1 MNKKIKNIIII
12 IICILL
18 IIFDI
23 FALSLKPSK
32 ATDNQDTTKENN
44 SIHEEPNSIQK
55 NPITDTFYINGYMS
69 FNGDTTYLT
78 KNASKKELNIE
89 ASKYNLPNIFTN
101 YKSDIYFQIT
111 YSGDDDTIYK
121 IVVFNKKTNTEITDL
136 SEENLKKIL
145 DIGYDKPI
153 NNATWSKDINLSNL
167 KENEIYL
174 YKATSPSNNAPKIHN
189 DLNDNC
195 LIYTRSTKNNET
207 DKWSEEISTSISFK
221 SNNIS
226 FSYNSFST
234 GDTYEVIYKKIN
246 NKELLNLIEQGDII
260 YLSDYHDNDT
270 IRSNFAKFIYNDTN
284 NNITIEIPNDSPKTI
299 PAGAIYGYD
308 WMISNAK
315 VKIN

>member
-32 ATDNQDTTKENN
+32 TVDNQNTTKENN
-44 SIHEEPNSIQK
+44 SINEVPISTQK
-55 NPITDTFYINGYMS
+55 NLITDTFYINGYMS

-78 KNASKKELNIE
+78 KNASEKKLNIE

-101 YKSDIYFQIT
+101 YKNDVYLQIT

-121 IVVFNKKTNTEITDL
+121 ILVFNKETNTEITDF
-136 SEENLKKIL
+136 SEENLKKLL

-153 NNATWSKDINLSNL
+153 NNATWSQDINLSNL

-174 YKATSPSNNAPKIHN
+174 YKATSPSNNAPQINN

-207 DKWSEEISTSISFK
+207 SKWSKEISNSISFK

-226 FSYNSFST
+226 FSYNSFNT
-234 GDTYEVIYKKIN
+234 GDTYEVIYKRIN

-299 PAGAIYGYD
+299 PTGAIYGYD

>member
-1 MNKKIKNIIII
+1 MGMKISKKISKKNAKKANNKHGNEEVNRKKDQSEIYREAVNLLGRYDHPRIESTRNLLNARYNKSRDESINELNKWIIK
-12 IICILL
+12 CQEELKSDKNVKA
-18 IIFDI
+18 IFDACNE
-23 FALSLKPSK
+23 FLP
-32 ATDNQDTTKENN
+32 KEA
-44 SIHEEPNSIQK
+44 PN
-55 NPITDTFYINGYMS
+55 Y
-69 FNGDTTYLT
+69 
-78 KNASKKELNIE
+78 
-89 ASKYNLPNIFTN
+89 
-101 YKSDIYFQIT
+101 
-111 YSGDDDTIYK
+111 
-121 IVVFNKKTNTEITDL
+121 VFNKETNTEITDF
-136 SEENLKKIL
+136 SEENLKKLL

-153 NNATWSKDINLSNL
+153 NNATWSQNINLSNL

-174 YKATSPSNNAPKIHN
+174 YKATSPSNNAPQVNN
-189 DLNDNC
+189 DLKDNC

-207 DKWSEEISTSISFK
+207 SKWSKEISNSISFK

-226 FSYNSFST
+226 FSYNSFNT

-246 NKELLNLIEQGDII
+246 NKELLNIIEQGDII

>member
-32 ATDNQDTTKENN
+32 TVDNQNTTKENN
-44 SIHEEPNSIQK
+44 SINEVPISTQK
-55 NPITDTFYINGYMS
+55 NLITDTFYINGYMS

-78 KNASKKELNIE
+78 KNASEKKLNIE

-101 YKSDIYFQIT
+101 YKNDVYLQIT

-121 IVVFNKKTNTEITDL
+121 ILVFNKETNTEITDF
-136 SEENLKKIL
+136 SEENLKKLL

-153 NNATWSKDINLSNL
+153 NNATWSQDINLSNL

-174 YKATSPSNNAPKIHN
+174 YKATSPSNNAPQINN

-207 DKWSEEISTSISFK
+207 SKWSKEISNSISFK

-226 FSYNSFST
+226 FSYNSFNT

-299 PAGAIYGYD
+299 PTGAIYGYD

>member
-32 ATDNQDTTKENN
+32 TSDNQNTTRENN
-44 SIHEEPNSIQK
+44 NIHEVPISTQK
-55 NPITDTFYINGYMS
+55 NSITDTFYINGYMS

-78 KNASKKELNIE
+78 KNASEKKLNIE

-101 YKSDIYFQIT
+101 YKNDVYLQIT

-121 IVVFNKKTNTEITDL
+121 ILVFNKETNTEITDF
-136 SEENLKKIL
+136 SEENLKKLL

-153 NNATWSKDINLSNL
+153 NNGTWSQDINLSSL

-174 YKATSPSNNAPKIHN
+174 YKATSPSNNAPQINN

-207 DKWSEEISTSISFK
+207 SKWSKEISNSISFK

-226 FSYNSFST
+226 FSYNSFNT

-299 PAGAIYGYD
+299 PTGAIYGYD

>member
-32 ATDNQDTTKENN
+32 TVDNQNTTKENN
-44 SIHEEPNSIQK
+44 SINEVPISTQK
-55 NPITDTFYINGYMS
+55 NLITDTFYINGYMS

-78 KNASKKELNIE
+78 KNASEKKLNIE

-101 YKSDIYFQIT
+101 YKNDVYLQIT

-121 IVVFNKKTNTEITDL
+121 ILVFNKETNIEITDF
-136 SEENLKKIL
+136 SEENLKKLL

-153 NNATWSKDINLSNL
+153 NNATWSQDINLSNL

-174 YKATSPSNNAPKIHN
+174 YKATSPSNDAPQINN

-207 DKWSEEISTSISFK
+207 SKWSKEISNSISFK

-226 FSYNSFST
+226 FSYNSFNT

-299 PAGAIYGYD
+299 PTGAIYGYD

>member
-32 ATDNQDTTKENN
+32 TADNQNTTKENN
-44 SIHEEPNSIQK
+44 SINEVPISTQK

-78 KNASKKELNIE
+78 ENASEKKLNIE

-101 YKSDIYFQIT
+101 YKNDVYFQIT

-121 IVVFNKKTNTEITDL
+121 ILVFNKETNTEITDF
-136 SEENLKKIL
+136 SEENLKKLL

-153 NNATWSKDINLSNL
+153 NNATWSQDINLSNL

-174 YKATSPSNNAPKIHN
+174 YKATSPSNNAPQINN

-207 DKWSEEISTSISFK
+207 SKWSKEISNSISFK

-226 FSYNSFST
+226 FSYNSFNT
-234 GDTYEVIYKKIN
+234 GDTYEVIYKRIN

-299 PAGAIYGYD
+299 PTGAIYGYD

>member
-44 SIHEEPNSIQK
+44 TIHEEPNSIQK

-246 NKELLNLIEQGDII
+246 NKEILNLIEQGDII

-270 IRSNFAKFIYNDTN
+270 IRSNFAKYIYNDTN

>member
-32 ATDNQDTTKENN
+32 TADNQNTTKENN
-44 SIHEEPNSIQK
+44 NINEVPISTQK

-78 KNASKKELNIE
+78 KNASEKKLNIE
-89 ASKYNLPNIFTN
+89 ACKYNLPNIFTN
-101 YKSDIYFQIT
+101 YKTDVYFQIT

-121 IVVFNKKTNTEITDL
+121 ILVFNKETNTEITDF
-136 SEENLKKIL
+136 SEENLKKLL
-145 DIGYDKPI
+145 DIGYDKTV
-153 NNATWSKDINLSNL
+153 NNATWSQDINLSNL

-174 YKATSPSNNAPKIHN
+174 YKATSPSNNAPQINN

-207 DKWSEEISTSISFK
+207 SKWSKEISNSISFK

-226 FSYNSFST
+226 FSYNSFNT

>member
-32 ATDNQDTTKENN
+32 TADNQNTPKENN
-44 SIHEEPNSIQK
+44 NINEVPISTQK

-78 KNASKKELNIE
+78 KNASEKKLNIE

-101 YKSDIYFQIT
+101 YKNDVYFQIT

-121 IVVFNKKTNTEITDL
+121 ILVFNKETNTEITDF
-136 SEENLKKIL
+136 SEENLKKLL

-153 NNATWSKDINLSNL
+153 NNATWSQNINLSNL

-174 YKATSPSNNAPKIHN
+174 YKATSPSNNAPQINN

-207 DKWSEEISTSISFK
+207 SKWSKEISNSISFK

-226 FSYNSFST
+226 FSYNSFNT

-270 IRSNFAKFIYNDTN
+270 IRSNFAKFVYNDTN
-284 NNITIEIPNDSPKTI
+284 NNITIEISNDSPKTI

>member
-32 ATDNQDTTKENN
+32 TADNQNTPKENN
-44 SIHEEPNSIQK
+44 NINEVPISTQK

-78 KNASKKELNIE
+78 KNASEKKLNIE

-101 YKSDIYFQIT
+101 YKNDVYFQIT

-121 IVVFNKKTNTEITDL
+121 ILVFNKETNTEITDF
-136 SEENLKKIL
+136 SEENLKKLL

-153 NNATWSKDINLSNL
+153 NNATWSQDINLSNL

-174 YKATSPSNNAPKIHN
+174 YKATSPSNNAPQINN
-189 DLNDNC
+189 DLKDNC

-207 DKWSEEISTSISFK
+207 SKWSKEISNSISFK

-226 FSYNSFST
+226 FSYNSFNT
-234 GDTYEVIYKKIN
+234 GDTYEVIYKRIN

>member
-32 ATDNQDTTKENN
+32 TADNQNTPKENN
-44 SIHEEPNSIQK
+44 SINEVPISTQK

-78 KNASKKELNIE
+78 KNASEKKLNIE

-101 YKSDIYFQIT
+101 YKNDVYFQIT

-121 IVVFNKKTNTEITDL
+121 ILVFNKETNTEITDF
-136 SEENLKKIL
+136 SEENLKKLL

-153 NNATWSKDINLSNL
+153 NNATWSQDINLSNL

-174 YKATSPSNNAPKIHN
+174 YKATSPSNNAPKINN
-189 DLNDNC
+189 DLKDNC

-207 DKWSEEISTSISFK
+207 SKWSKEISNSISFK

-226 FSYNSFST
+226 FSYNSFNT

>member
-1 MNKKIKNIIII
+1 
-12 IICILL
+12 
-18 IIFDI
+18 
-23 FALSLKPSK
+23 
-32 ATDNQDTTKENN
+32 
-44 SIHEEPNSIQK
+44 
-55 NPITDTFYINGYMS
+55 MS

-78 KNASKKELNIE
+78 KNASEKKLNIE
-89 ASKYNLPNIFTN
+89 TSKYNLPNIFTN
-101 YKSDIYFQIT
+101 YKNDVYFQIT

-121 IVVFNKKTNTEITDL
+121 ILVFNKETNTEITDF
-136 SEENLKKIL
+136 SEENLKKLL

-153 NNATWSKDINLSNL
+153 NNATWSQDINLSNL

-174 YKATSPSNNAPKIHN
+174 YKATSPSNNAPKINN
-189 DLNDNC
+189 DLKDNC

-207 DKWSEEISTSISFK
+207 SKWSKEISNSISFK

-226 FSYNSFST
+226 FSYNSFNT

>member
-32 ATDNQDTTKENN
+32 TADNQNTPKENN
-44 SIHEEPNSIQK
+44 SINEVPISTQK

-69 FNGDTTYLT
+69 FNSDTTYLT
-78 KNASKKELNIE
+78 KNASEKKLNIE

-101 YKSDIYFQIT
+101 YKNDVYFQIT

-121 IVVFNKKTNTEITDL
+121 ILVFNKETNTEITDF
-136 SEENLKKIL
+136 SEENLKKLL

-153 NNATWSKDINLSNL
+153 NNATWSQDINLSNL

-174 YKATSPSNNAPKIHN
+174 YKATSPSNNAPKINN
-189 DLNDNC
+189 DLKDNC

-207 DKWSEEISTSISFK
+207 SKWSKEISNSISFK

-226 FSYNSFST
+226 FSYNSFNT

>member
-1 MNKKIKNIIII
+1 
-12 IICILL
+12 
-18 IIFDI
+18 
-23 FALSLKPSK
+23 
-32 ATDNQDTTKENN
+32 
-44 SIHEEPNSIQK
+44 
-55 NPITDTFYINGYMS
+55 MS

-78 KNASKKELNIE
+78 KNASEKKLNIE

-101 YKSDIYFQIT
+101 YKNDVYLQIT

-121 IVVFNKKTNTEITDL
+121 ILVFNKETNTEITDF
-136 SEENLKKIL
+136 SEENLKKLL

-153 NNATWSKDINLSNL
+153 NNATWSQDINLSNL
-167 KENEIYL
+167 KENEIYQ
-174 YKATSPSNNAPKIHN
+174 YKATSPSNNAPQINN

-207 DKWSEEISTSISFK
+207 SKWSKEISNSISFK

-226 FSYNSFST
+226 FSYNSFNT

-299 PAGAIYGYD
+299 PTGAIYGYD
-308 WMISNAK
+308 WMISNAN

>member
-32 ATDNQDTTKENN
+32 TADNQNTPKENN
-44 SIHEEPNSIQK
+44 NINEVPISTQK
-55 NPITDTFYINGYMS
+55 NPITDTFYTNGYMS

-78 KNASKKELNIE
+78 KNASEKKLNIE

-101 YKSDIYFQIT
+101 YKNDVYFQIT

-121 IVVFNKKTNTEITDL
+121 ILVFNKETNTEITDF
-136 SEENLKKIL
+136 SEENLKKLL

-153 NNATWSKDINLSNL
+153 NNATWSQNINLSNL

-174 YKATSPSNNAPKIHN
+174 YKATSPSNNAPKINN
-189 DLNDNC
+189 DLKDNC

-207 DKWSEEISTSISFK
+207 SKWSKEISNSISFK

-226 FSYNSFST
+226 FSYNSFNT

-246 NKELLNLIEQGDII
+246 NKELLNIIEQGDII

>member
-1 MNKKIKNIIII
+1 MNQKIKNIIII

-32 ATDNQDTTKENN
+32 ATDNQDTNKENN

-234 GDTYEVIYKKIN
+234 GDTYEVIYKKIS

-270 IRSNFAKFIYNDTN
+270 IRSNFAKYIYNDTN

>member
-136 SEENLKKIL
+136 SEENLKKLL

-195 LIYTRSTKNNET
+195 LIYTRSTKNNDT

>member
-101 YKSDIYFQIT
+101 YKNDVYFQIT

-246 NKELLNLIEQGDII
+246 NKEILNLIEQGDII

-270 IRSNFAKFIYNDTN
+270 IRSNFAKYIYNDTN

>member
-1 MNKKIKNIIII
+1 MNQKIKNIIII

-32 ATDNQDTTKENN
+32 ATDNQDTNKENN

-136 SEENLKKIL
+136 SEENLKKLL

-195 LIYTRSTKNNET
+195 LIYTRSTKNNDT

-246 NKELLNLIEQGDII
+246 NKEILNLIEQGDII

-270 IRSNFAKFIYNDTN
+270 IRSNFAKFIYNDAN

>member
-101 YKSDIYFQIT
+101 YKNDIYFQIT

-234 GDTYEVIYKKIN
+234 GDTYEVIYKKIS

-270 IRSNFAKFIYNDTN
+270 IRSNFAKYIYNDTN

>member
-1 MNKKIKNIIII
+1 MNEKIKNIIII

-32 ATDNQDTTKENN
+32 TADNQNTTKENN
-44 SIHEEPNSIQK
+44 SINEVPISTQK

-78 KNASKKELNIE
+78 KNASEKKLNIE

-101 YKSDIYFQIT
+101 YKTDVYFQIT

-121 IVVFNKKTNTEITDL
+121 ILVFNKETNTEITDF
-136 SEENLKKIL
+136 SEENLKKLL

-153 NNATWSKDINLSNL
+153 NNATWSQDINLSNL

-174 YKATSPSNNAPKIHN
+174 YKATSPSNNAPQINN
-189 DLNDNC
+189 DLKDNC

-207 DKWSEEISTSISFK
+207 SKWSKEISNSISFK

-226 FSYNSFST
+226 FSYNSFNT

-246 NKELLNLIEQGDII
+246 NKELLNLIEHGDII

-284 NNITIEIPNDSPKTI
+284 NNITIEIHNDSPKTI

>member
-1 MNKKIKNIIII
+1 MNQKIKNIIII

-32 ATDNQDTTKENN
+32 ATDNQDTNKENN

-234 GDTYEVIYKKIN
+234 GDTYEVIYKK
-246 NKELLNLIEQGDII
+246 NK
-260 YLSDYHDNDT
+260 
-270 IRSNFAKFIYNDTN
+270 
-284 NNITIEIPNDSPKTI
+284 
-299 PAGAIYGYD
+299 
-308 WMISNAK
+308 
-315 VKIN
+315 

>member
-101 YKSDIYFQIT
+101 YKNDVYFQIT

-270 IRSNFAKFIYNDTN
+270 IRSNFAKYIYNDTN

>member
-32 ATDNQDTTKENN
+32 TVDNQNTTKENN
-44 SIHEEPNSIQK
+44 SINEVPISTQK
-55 NPITDTFYINGYMS
+55 NLITDTFYINGYMS

-78 KNASKKELNIE
+78 KNASEKKLNIE

-101 YKSDIYFQIT
+101 YKNDVYFQIT

-121 IVVFNKKTNTEITDL
+121 ILVFNKETNTEITDF
-136 SEENLKKIL
+136 SEENLKKLL

-153 NNATWSKDINLSNL
+153 NNATWSQDINLSNL

-174 YKATSPSNNAPKIHN
+174 YKATSPSNNAPQINN

-207 DKWSEEISTSISFK
+207 SKWSKEISNSISFK

-226 FSYNSFST
+226 FSYNSFNT

-299 PAGAIYGYD
+299 PTGAIYGYD